1 MVITIIEE
9 ATTGIVDDV
18 DEVDDVDD
26 VDDVEGL
33 IGVVHFFPYHS

>member
-9 ATTGIVDDV
+9 ATTGIVDDA
-18 DEVDDVDD
+18 DDVDD

>member
-9 ATTGIVDDV
+9 ATTDIVDDA
-18 DEVDDVDD
+18 DDVDD
-26 VDDVEGL
+26 VDDIEGL

>member
-9 ATTGIVDDV
+9 ATTDI
-18 DEVDDVDD
+18 VDDVDD

-33 IGVVHFFPYHS
+33 ISVVHFFPYHS